1 MYGTHQKNS
10 TFLFKK
16 RILPYA
22 TWGILQKEPLVEAG
36 ARIPPSMPLQGMLSA
51 SGSTSNWKRRLSAP
65 GDPGHQEAS
74 WTGPQLSHPLSRGD
88 TWP

>member
-16 RILPYA
+16 KILPYA
-22 TWGILQKEPLVEAG
+22 TWGILQKEPLVEGG

-51 SGSTSNWKRRLSAP
+51 SGPASNWKRRLSAP
-65 GDPGHQEAS
+65 GGPWAPDGFMDRPSAVPS
-74 WTGPQLSHPLSRGD
+74 SLTG
-88 TWP
+88 